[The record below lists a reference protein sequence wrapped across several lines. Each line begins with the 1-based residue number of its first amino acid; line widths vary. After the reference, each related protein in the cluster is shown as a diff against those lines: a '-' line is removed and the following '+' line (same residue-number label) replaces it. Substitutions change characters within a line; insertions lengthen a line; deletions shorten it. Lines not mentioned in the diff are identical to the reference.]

1 MQDTNIGRVAAL
13 WRYPVQSLRGERV
26 EALSVG
32 ADKPIGDRGYGIF
45 DPEAGH
51 IAISA
56 RGKRR
61 WRPLVTWSARYLSEP
76 EADKPLPPVEITFED
91 GSTLRSD
98 GPNVDATLAARL
110 GWDAKFVQV
119 AESVPAYKHA
129 PIHALTSATL
139 ETLQRLYPSGRFDP
153 VRFRPNVFIETEA
166 RDGFVESNWLNRTL
180 AVGATRLTI
189 DENTVR
195 CVMTTLP
202 QGDLPQDAGILA
214 TVTEANKQHAGV
226 YCGVTTQ
233 GTIRIGDPVVLQA
246 A

>member
-1 MQDTNIGRVAAL
+1 MSDTKIGRVAAL

-26 EALSVG
+26 EQLTVGENMSV
-32 ADKPIGDRGYGIF
+32 GDRGYGIF

-51 IAISA
+51 IAVSA

-61 WRPLVTWSARYLSEP
+61 WRPLVTWSARYLAEP
-76 EADKPLPPVEITFED
+76 VADKPLPPVEITFDD
-91 GSTLRSD
+91 GSKLRSD
-98 GPNVDATLAARL
+98 APDIDAQLAARL
-110 GWDAKFVQV
+110 SWDAKLVRV

-139 ETLQRLYPSGRFDP
+139 ETLHRLYPSGRFEP

-180 AVGATRLTI
+180 AVGGTRLSI

-226 YCGVTTQ
+226 YCGVTTP
-233 GTIRIGDPVVLQA
+233 GTIRIGDPVVLHA

>member
-129 PIHALTSATL
+129 PIHALTSSTL
-139 ETLQRLYPSGRFDP
+139 EPLQRLYPSGRFDP

>member
-1 MQDTNIGRVAAL
+1 MSDTIIGRVASL

-26 EALSVG
+26 EALNVG
-32 ADKPIGDRGYGIF
+32 ADMSIGDRGYGIF

-56 RGKRR
+56 RGKKR

-76 EADKPLPPVEITFED
+76 EADKPLPPVEMIFED

-98 GPNVDATLAARL
+98 ASDVDAKLAARL
-110 GWDAKFVQV
+110 GWDAKFVAV

-129 PIHALTSATL
+129 AIHALTSATL
-139 ETLQRLYPSGRFDP
+139 ATLQRLYPTGRFEP
-153 VRFRPNVFIETEA
+153 PRFRPNVFIETEA
-166 RDGFVESNWLNRTL
+166 RDGFVESEWLGRTL
-180 AVGATRLTI
+180 AVGGTRLTI

-226 YCGVTTQ
+226 YCGVTLP
-233 GTIRIGDPVVLQA
+233 GTIRLGDPVILHA

>member
-1 MQDTNIGRVAAL
+1 MSDTKIGRVASL

-26 EALSVG
+26 EALNVG
-32 ADKPIGDRGYGIF
+32 ADMSIGDRGYGIF

-56 RGKRR
+56 RGKKR

-76 EADKPLPPVEITFED
+76 EADKPLPPVEIIFED

-98 GPNVDATLAARL
+98 ASDVDAKLAARL
-110 GWDAKFVQV
+110 GWDAKFVAV

-129 PIHALTSATL
+129 AIHALTSATL
-139 ETLQRLYPSGRFDP
+139 ATLQRLYPTGRFEP
-153 VRFRPNVFIETEA
+153 PRFRPNVFIETEA
-166 RDGFVESNWLNRTL
+166 RDGFVESEWLGRTL
-180 AVGATRLTI
+180 AVGGTRLTI
-189 DENTVR
+189 DEHTVR

-226 YCGVTTQ
+226 YCGVALP
-233 GTIRIGDPVVLQA
+233 GTIRLGDPVILHA